1 MESYK
6 MSKHFVENN
15 VANTLE
21 IFVDVK
27 SDSTIIVEHFPDHS
41 LYSIQG
47 DDVIEEHLGSKRD
60 FESMI
65 AANKWR
71 KYDL

>member
-6 MSKHFVENN
+6 MSNPFVKRN
-15 VANTLE
+15 VTNTLE
-21 IFVDVK
+21 IFIDVK
-27 SDSTIIVEHFPDHS
+27 SDSTIIVEHFPDYS

-47 DDVIEEHLGSKRD
+47 DDVIEEHFSSKRD

-65 AANKWR
+65 AANKWM